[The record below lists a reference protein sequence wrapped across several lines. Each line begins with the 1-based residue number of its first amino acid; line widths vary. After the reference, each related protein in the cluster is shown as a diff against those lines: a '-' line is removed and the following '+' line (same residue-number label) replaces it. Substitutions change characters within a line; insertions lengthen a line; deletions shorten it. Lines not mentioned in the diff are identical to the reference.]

1 MHLLSSALLSA
12 ATLTTA
18 ISAQLPSYMTTYS
31 QPEASASGSGGT
43 ALSTLRPNEIHT
55 LEFNSACMLSAEKWL
70 PRTCTQVMAGDEDAD
85 GLFFHPNVLDRI
97 DALVSIASWASPTG
111 GDTQRSIYFS
121 PNAAM
126 GTAISGGPGL
136 RPGDVGR
143 IVKIG
148 GAEGQI
154 QYFLRQEQVN
164 QALGLPPSYPINID
178 AIAFQP
184 NYGVFFSIDT
194 DVLAVTACGPTL
206 IRDGDVLCL
215 PPGFTSYA
223 PNLTIA
229 STAPSSALV
238 AYSEAQMDMMTANA
252 LVADRFGACVT
263 TVGDTKSLE
272 IDLAGPST
280 VVSPCPGISLLVP
293 NLVYSCEHMTGAS
306 LLETSGGGSI
316 HNTPCGPAGA
326 PCGAMT
332 MGPQLGIRPAS
343 LTVGAASFVN
353 ALASSRGCRHVLEP
367 QQHVM
372 PVFPLGAPLGANMID
387 YHNPFTVSLILIEIV
402 SPTVPSSV
410 PAMPFSPSC
419 FPDLYAPGI
428 TSWMPVTSGY
438 GSFPMVAI
446 PPGWMGKVLYQGVG
460 FGAGTL
466 ELSTPAVIDVI

>member
-1 MHLLSSALLSA
+1 MHPLSSALLSA

-148 GAEGQI
+148 GAEGQV

-263 TVGDTKSLE
+263 TVGDIKSLE

-293 NLVYSCEHMTGAS
+293 NLVYSCEHMNRMLFFDKTYPIS
-306 LLETSGGGSI
+306 
-316 HNTPCGPAGA
+316 
-326 PCGAMT
+326 
-332 MGPQLGIRPAS
+332 
-343 LTVGAASFVN
+343 AAQTKV
-353 ALASSRGCRHVLEP
+353 CR
-367 QQHVM
+367 
-372 PVFPLGAPLGANMID
+372 
-387 YHNPFTVSLILIEIV
+387 V
-402 SPTVPSSV
+402 SPIHVFHNKLLIAS
-410 PAMPFSPSC
+410 
-419 FPDLYAPGI
+419 
-428 TSWMPVTSGY
+428 
-438 GSFPMVAI
+438 
-446 PPGWMGKVLYQGVG
+446 
-460 FGAGTL
+460 
-466 ELSTPAVIDVI
+466 